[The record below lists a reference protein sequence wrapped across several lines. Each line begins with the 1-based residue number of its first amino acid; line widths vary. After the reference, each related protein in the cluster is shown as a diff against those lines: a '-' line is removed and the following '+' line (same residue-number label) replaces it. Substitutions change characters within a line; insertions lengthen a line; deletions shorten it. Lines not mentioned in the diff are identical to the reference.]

1 MSFDYS
7 QEVTNDFE
15 KLLKTN
21 EDYDVIIYAGK
32 NENVEEIH
40 AHSVILRTRSQ
51 YFRTEFSKDTDKKGG
66 KYIFKVPNVSPQ
78 NFKIILR

>member
-7 QEVTNDFE
+7 QEVINSYE

-21 EDYDVIIYAGK
+21 EGSDVIIYAG
-32 NENVEEIH
+32 ENADVEEIC